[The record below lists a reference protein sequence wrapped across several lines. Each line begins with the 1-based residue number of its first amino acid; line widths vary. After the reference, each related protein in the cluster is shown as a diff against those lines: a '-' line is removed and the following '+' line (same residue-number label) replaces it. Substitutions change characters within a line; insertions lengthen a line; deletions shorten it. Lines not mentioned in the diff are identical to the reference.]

1 MRKKQNEIKISLVKN
16 YKFRLNILKIFIIL
30 VYGLVLIRL
39 FYMQV
44 YNREEFI
51 EKSKKNRIKIRRIE
65 APRGNIYDR
74 NGKLLVKNIAG
85 YRLVYLN
92 GRRYNDEIV
101 KNIAELLGISKE
113 SVIKKI
119 KYGEIYTY
127 TGENVLEQDLEIE
140 KAHKIMEKISKYS
153 YLDVI
158 SYSKRYYIYNDLA
171 SHVLGYIKPITEK
184 EYEKLKDNPVYTKR
198 SYTGKKGIEK
208 QYDELLQG
216 KDGYE
221 YIEVNAY
228 NKIVKK
234 IKNAEV
240 KPGSNLYLSIDYE
253 LQKYITDFL
262 GNEKAAFLAME
273 AKTGKII
280 TMVSSPEY
288 SLNMFTSKFS
298 TKDWNKLI
306 KNPSRPLINRIT
318 GSTYPPGSIF
328 KPLVAMSFLEQG
340 IDKDYEIYDPGYYQ
354 IGKWKYR
361 SWKRGG
367 HGYTNME
374 KSIIESVNTY
384 YYTMGDKIGHKPII
398 ETASK
403 FGLGKKTGIDLP
415 DEKVGILPD
424 KEWKKVHYGEGWYRG
439 DTVNLSI
446 GQGYL
451 LVTPLQ
457 MLLAYDV
464 LANNG
469 IGYKPHILD
478 KVIDSEGKVKNIEHE
493 ISILYNGKK
502 EYFDTL
508 REAMVQVVDSNH
520 GTGRRLRR
528 DFVKIAAKTGSAQ
541 NSMYSDTH
549 AWAAGYFPADNPE
562 IVFVSFVEGGGSGG
576 AIATKAVNA
585 FIDKYYENK

>member
-1 MRKKQNEIKISLVKN
+1 M
-16 YKFRLNILKIFIIL
+16 
-30 VYGLVLIRL
+30 
-39 FYMQV
+39 
-44 YNREEFI
+44 
-51 EKSKKNRIKIRRIE
+51 
-65 APRGNIYDR
+65 
-74 NGKLLVKNIAG
+74 
-85 YRLVYLN
+85 
-92 GRRYNDEIV
+92 
-101 KNIAELLGISKE
+101 
-113 SVIKKI
+113 
-119 KYGEIYTY
+119 
-127 TGENVLEQDLEIE
+127 E
-140 KAHKIMEKISKYS
+140 KAHKIMEKISKYP

-158 SYSKRYYIYNDLA
+158 SYSKRYYVYDKLA

-184 EYEKLKDNPVYTKR
+184 EYENLKDNPIYTKR
-198 SYTGKKGIEK
+198 SYIGKKGIEK
-208 QYDELLQG
+208 QYDEILQG
-216 KDGYE
+216 QDGYE

-253 LQKYITDFL
+253 LQKTITDFL
-262 GNEKAAFLAME
+262 GDEKAVFLAME

-298 TKDWNKLI
+298 ISDWNKI
-306 KNPSRPLINRIT
+306 ITNPNKPLINRIT

-340 IDKDYEIYDPGYYQ
+340 IDKDYEVYDPGYYQ

-367 HGYTNME
+367 HGYTDME

-384 YYTMGDKIGHKPII
+384 YYTIGDKIGYKPII

-403 FGLGKKTGIDLP
+403 FGLGKKTEIDLP

-424 KEWKKVHYGEGWYRG
+424 NEWKKSVYGESWYRG

-478 KVIDSEGKVKNIEHE
+478 KVIDSEGKIKKIEPE
-493 ISILYNGKK
+493 ISILYNGEKK
-502 EYFDTL
+502 YFDII
-508 REAMVQVVDSNH
+508 RNAMIQVVEDSN
-520 GTGRRLRR
+520 GTGKRLKR

-541 NSMYSDTH
+541 NSLYSDTH
-549 AWAAGYFPADNPE
+549 AWAAGYFPADDPE